1 MTKNSFLAEV
11 NFKQHGSEN
20 DLKELLMFVHKKST
34 KMFKFSLIILMGMSE
49 CWEALFLSNLSM
61 SFFMSSVLPFQKR
74 NVSFLQLL
82 FIASML
88 GWFML

>member
-11 NFKQHGSEN
+11 NFKQHGNEN

-61 SFFMSSVLPFQKR
+61 SFFMY
-74 NVSFLQLL
+74 
-82 FIASML
+82 SML
-88 GWFML
+88 TSEK